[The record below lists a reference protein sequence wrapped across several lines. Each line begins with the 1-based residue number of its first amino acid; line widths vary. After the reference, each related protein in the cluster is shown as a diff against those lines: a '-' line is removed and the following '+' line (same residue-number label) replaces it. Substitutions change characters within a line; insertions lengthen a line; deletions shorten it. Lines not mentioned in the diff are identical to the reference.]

1 MRRRENGLNY
11 GSFTTMETA
20 PPPPAPLKKKSWRRR
35 LGFGIGITAA
45 VLLVARLLLAVLLSP
60 QALVDRLEAE
70 MNARVEIGSVSLS
83 LFSIPARVEMRDV
96 RFGER
101 DVSSDNAVKLKDRPP
116 MERAMLSAS
125 SLKLAASPWSLLSR
139 EFSITE
145 MVVDQAAADIRV
157 RESGGMNL
165 SKLFRTPEI
174 VGGKPNPKIKFKP
187 IVTGT
192 AEPGAAAGEAE
203 EPPVVVDDV
212 PFAASIKSFLL
223 TGARAQALFKKNGRF
238 IDVSNLRF
246 EVTDLDV
253 DPANLATRNKGHVRI
268 SGSVL
273 IAKPEEKIEY
283 ARLHILGEGEIIPF
297 DPATRAMNPTI
308 KGRLTFAESSAIT
321 YLPSLVKINEKL
333 EDLKKVGIKIG
344 DKLGTSVDIPD
355 QNWVDFE
362 FSNGVFRTLTP
373 LHARAQKIEVE
384 VEPGGYIHTGTNDH
398 FFRVILVG
406 NQSLSDRMK
415 TQVEEKAG
423 VLPSGKAR
431 DEFLAE
437 LMDSFFLNG
446 RFRPICVSTG
456 DIGDPDVELE
466 NKLPDLGKYLKGVL
480 GDIGLDPET
489 QKDLEEVG
497 GKLLEGLLKRNKSE
511 DSP

>member
-1 MRRRENGLNY
+1 
-11 GSFTTMETA
+11 METTPA
-20 PPPPAPLKKKSWRRR
+20 APAPLAPVKKKSWRRR
-35 LGFGIGITAA
+35 LGIGVGIAA
-45 VLLVARLLLAVLLSP
+45 ALLLVARFVLALMLSP
-60 QALVDRLEAE
+60 QALVNRLEAE
-70 MNARVEIGSVSLS
+70 MNARVEVSSVSLS
-83 LFSIPARVEMRDV
+83 LFSIPTRVEMRDV

-101 DVSSDNAVKLKDRPP
+101 DVSADNAVKLKDRPA
-116 MERAMLSAS
+116 MERSILSAS
-125 SLKLAASPWSLLSR
+125 TLKLSASPWSLLGR
-139 EFSITE
+139 KFDVTE

-157 RESGGMNL
+157 RESGSMNL

-174 VGGKPNPKIKFKP
+174 VGGKPNPKFKFKP

-192 AEPGAAAGEAE
+192 TEPGVVAGEAV
-203 EPPVVVDDV
+203 EPPVVVDEV

-253 DPANLATRNKGHVRI
+253 DPTNLAAHNKGRVRI

-273 IAKPEEKIEY
+273 IAKPEEKLEY
-283 ARLHILGEGEIIPF
+283 ARLNILGEGEIIPF
-297 DPATRAMNPTI
+297 DPATRAMNPAI
-308 KGRLTFAESSAIT
+308 KGRLTFGESSAIT
-321 YLPSLVKINEKL
+321 HLPSLVKINEKL
-333 EDLKKVGIKIG
+333 ETLKKVGIKIG

-362 FSNGVFRTLTP
+362 YANGVFKTLTP

-415 TQVEEKAG
+415 TQVEEKAEA
-423 VLPSGKAR
+423 LPSGKAR
-431 DEFLAE
+431 DEFLKE

-480 GDIGLDPET
+480 GDIGIDPET
-489 QKDLEEVG
+489 QKDLEDAA
-497 GKLLEGLLKRNKSE
+497 GKLLEGLLKRDK
-511 DSP
+511 

>member
-1 MRRRENGLNY
+1 MENTPL
-11 GSFTTMETA
+11 
-20 PPPPAPLKKKSWRRR
+20 PPPPVKKKSWRRR
-35 LGFGIGITAA
+35 LGIGVGIAA
-45 VLLVARLLLAVLLSP
+45 ALLVIARLVLTLMLTP
-60 QALVDRLEAE
+60 QALVNRLEAQL
-70 MNARVEIGSVSLS
+70 NARVEIGSVSLS
-83 LFSIPARVEMRDV
+83 LFSLPARMELRDV

-101 DVSSDNAVKLKDRPP
+101 DVSADNALKVKDRPA
-116 MERAMLSAS
+116 MERSILSAS
-125 SLKLAASPWSLLSR
+125 SIKIAASPWSLLSR
-139 EFSITE
+139 EIDVTE

-157 RESGGMNL
+157 RESGSMNL

-174 VGGKPNPKIKFKP
+174 VGGKPNPEFKSKP
-187 IVTGT
+187 IVTVTT
-192 AEPGAAAGEAE
+192 APGAATGEAV

-212 PFAASIKSFLL
+212 PFAASIKSFLF
-223 TGARAQALFKKNGRF
+223 TGARAQALFKKGGRF

-253 DPANLATRNKGHVRI
+253 DPANLAARNKGRVRI
-268 SGSVL
+268 SGSIL
-273 IAKPEEKIEY
+273 IAKPEEKLEY

-297 DPATRAMNPTI
+297 DPVTRAMNPAI
-308 KGRLTFAESSAIT
+308 KGRLTFSDASAIT
-321 YLPSLVKINEKL
+321 YLPSLAKINKKL
-333 EDLKKVGIKIG
+333 ESLKKVGINIG

-362 FSNGVFRTLTP
+362 YTDGVFRTLTA

-384 VEPGGYIHTGTNDH
+384 VEPAGYIHTGTNDH

-415 TQVEEKAG
+415 TQVEEKAN

-456 DIGDPDVELE
+456 DIGDPEVELE
-466 NKLPDLGKYLKGVL
+466 NKLPDLGKYLQGVL
-480 GDIGLDPET
+480 GDIGIDPET
-489 QKDLEEVG
+489 QKDLQDAA
-497 GKLLEGLLKRNKSE
+497 GKLLEGLLKRDK
-511 DSP
+511 